1 MLARH
6 LQVFSRSLF
15 FPRSKKDDWNS
26 FTFFLESKT
35 KKGIFFYQ
43 CWLSVWIRSQTHVTE
58 PKTSANCYDVTSMFF
73 LFRNYLPFCLISN
86 KGRLQSDQIRQVQLN
101 AFLKLR
107 ISLRERVKIIWPL
120 TLIYLNTL
128 SLNLKIILLL
138 PLNHTSLFKLVKA

>member
-35 KKGIFFYQ
+35 KKGIFFHQ
-43 CWLSVWIRSQTHVTE
+43 CWLSVWIRSQTHVTKPE
-58 PKTSANCYDVTSMFF
+58 TSANCYDVTSMFF
-73 LFRNYLPFCLISN
+73 CSETTFLFVSSAIKADCNEN
-86 KGRLQSDQIRQVQLN
+86 VWSDKTSPTKCIFKTKD
-101 AFLKLR
+101 FL
-107 ISLRERVKIIWPL
+107 ERVKIIWPL

-128 SLNLKIILLL
+128 SLNLKIIFCYLLIIPPYL
-138 PLNHTSLFKLVKA
+138 S